1 MQYFYFLFKYVICI
15 YNHEKNCFNY
25 CIYNVYKYMY
35 IYVYIYICIYIYI
48 YIHIHIYINIYLYTL
63 HMQSWKQFFSRLY
76 IHITYLNKKQKYRI
90 MLFRIFNQLHFQQFK
105 AKVKRDYVENKS
117 TLTFQSR
124 YCHCLYRIKVFQYF
138 ERFGNVSNLILR
150 KEFTVLGKI

>member
-35 IYVYIYICIYIYI
+35 IYVYIYMYIYIYI

-76 IHITYLNKKQKYRI
+76 IHITYLNKK
-90 MLFRIFNQLHFQQFK
+90 
-105 AKVKRDYVENKS
+105 
-117 TLTFQSR
+117 
-124 YCHCLYRIKVFQYF
+124 
-138 ERFGNVSNLILR
+138 
-150 KEFTVLGKI
+150 